1 MQYFVTG
8 ATGFIGKR
16 LVKKLLER
24 KGSVVHYLLRP
35 ESLGKAAA
43 LNDYWGLTANEAANR
58 AIPVAGDLTSN
69 KLGVG
74 SADLKR
80 LKSQVQHFYHL
91 AAVYDLSA
99 DAESQTAVN
108 IDGTRNTVEFA
119 KAIDAA
125 HFHHVSSI
133 AAAGLYEG
141 VFREDMF
148 EEAENYEHPYF
159 LTKHESEKIVRRE
172 CKIPWTVYRPAMV
185 VGDSS
190 TGEMDKIDGPYYFF
204 KVIQRMRQL
213 LPPWMPSMGLEGG
226 RVNIVPV
233 DFVVNALDHIS
244 HSGAAPVALAPARKK
259 AAAAATSLVA
269 APASSIASKC
279 FHLVDPV
286 GYRVGDVLDIFSRAA
301 HAPKM
306 NIFVNA
312 ALLGFIPRSVKK
324 SLMALAPVRRVRN
337 AVMTDLGLPE
347 DMLTFVN
354 YPTRFDSREMTAAL
368 KGSGISCPNLKDYAW
383 RLWDYWER
391 HLDPDLHIDRSLRG
405 TVGGKVV
412 LITGGSS
419 GIGLATAHKFAE
431 AGAITVICGRDQDKL
446 DEACAEAIAKG
457 YEFIAYSAD
466 IADMADCDRF
476 VQQLI
481 KDHGGVDFLIN
492 NAGRS
497 IRRAV
502 EASYDRFHDF
512 ERTMQLNYF
521 GCLRVTMG
529 LLPGMAAKKKGHV
542 VNISSIGVLTNA
554 PRFSAYVAS
563 KAALDAWTRCASSE
577 FADVGIGFTTINMPL
592 VRTPMIAPTNLYNNV
607 PTLSPEEAADMVAQA
622 CIFKPVRIATRLG
635 VAGEVMHALLPRV
648 AQIAMNTSFR
658 MFPDSSAAKGAK
670 PGEKAPKAQAL
681 SAEAVAMQQ
690 MMRGIHF

>member
-24 KGSVVHYLLRP
+24 KGAVVHFLIRKDSEGKVKALRDFWGV
-35 ESLGKAAA
+35 SAA
-43 LNDYWGLTANEAANR
+43 R
-58 AIPVAGDLTSN
+58 VVPVFGDLTSK
-69 KLGVG
+69 KLGV
-74 SADLKR
+74 SAEAVKQIKGKVD
-80 LKSQVQHFYHL
+80 HFYHL
-91 AAVYDLSA
+91 AAIYDLGA
-99 DAESQTAVN
+99 DESSQIEVN
-108 IDGTRNTVEFA
+108 VDGTRNTVDFA
-119 KAIDAA
+119 KAIEAG

-148 EEAENYEHPYF
+148 NEAENYEHPYF
-159 LTKHESEKIVRRE
+159 RTKHESEKIVRTE
-172 CKIPWTVYRPAMV
+172 CKVPWSVYRPAMV
-185 VGDSS
+185 VGDSQ

-204 KVIQRMRQL
+204 KLIQRMRQL
-213 LPPWMPSMGLEGG
+213 LPPWLPSIGLEGG

-233 DFVVNALDHIS
+233 DFVVAALNAIS
-244 HSGAAPVALAPARKK
+244 HQKGI
-259 AAAAATSLVA
+259 TSR
-269 APASSIASKC
+269 C
-279 FHLVDPV
+279 YHLVDPV

-306 NIFVNA
+306 NLFVNA
-312 ALLGFIPRSVKK
+312 ALLGFIPRSVTKG
-324 SLMALAPVRRVRN
+324 LMALAPVRRVRN
-337 AVMTDLGLPE
+337 AIMKDLGLPE

-354 YPTRFDSREMTAAL
+354 YPTRFDSRDTLAAL
-368 KGSGISCPNLKDYAW
+368 KGTGVECPNLKDYAW

-412 LITGGSS
+412 LVTGGSS
-419 GIGLATAHKFAE
+419 GIGLAAAHKFAE
-431 AGAITVICGRDQDKL
+431 AGAITLICGRDQKKL
-446 DEACAEAIAKG
+446 DEACAEAKGKG
-457 YEFIAYSAD
+457 YKFIAYAVD
-466 IADMADCDRF
+466 ISEQETCANF
-476 VQQLI
+476 VQQVMQE
-481 KDHGGVDFLIN
+481 HGGVDFLIN

-497 IRRAV
+497 IRRAI
-502 EASYDRFHDF
+502 ESSYDRFHDY

-521 GCLRVTMG
+521 GSLRVTTG
-529 LLPGMAAKKKGHV
+529 FLPGMVAKRKGHV

-577 FADVGIGFTTINMPL
+577 FADQGISFTTINMPL

-607 PTLSPEEAADMVAQA
+607 PTLAPEEAADMIAQA

-635 VAGEVMHALLPRV
+635 ITGQILHAVLPRV

-658 MFPDSSAAKGAK
+658 MFPDSTAAKGAK
-670 PGEKAPKAQAL
+670 PGDKADKPKL

>member
-24 KGSVVHYLLRP
+24 KGSVVYFLLRK
-35 ESLGKAAA
+35 ESAGKVAE
-43 LNDYWGLTANEAANR
+43 LRSYWGVSAAR
-58 AIPVAGDLTSN
+58 AVPVFGDLTAR
-69 KLGVG
+69 KLGV
-74 SADLKR
+74 ATEDVKKLKG
-80 LKSQVQHFYHL
+80 QIDHFHHL

-99 DAESQTAVN
+99 DTESQVAVN
-108 IDGTRNTVEFA
+108 IEGTRNTVEFA
-119 KAIDAA
+119 KAIDAG

-148 EEAENYEHPYF
+148 EEAEGLDHPYF
-159 LTKHESEKIVRRE
+159 LTKHESEKIVRQD
-172 CKIPWTVYRPAMV
+172 CKMPWTVYRPAMV
-185 VGDSS
+185 VGDSQ

-204 KVIQRMRQL
+204 KLIQRMRQL
-213 LPPWMPSMGLEGG
+213 LPPWMPAVGLEGG

-233 DFVVNALDHIS
+233 DFVVNAINVIS
-244 HSGAAPVALAPARKK
+244 HQP
-259 AAAAATSLVA
+259 
-269 APASSIASKC
+269 SIGKKC

-301 HAPKM
+301 HAPRM
-306 NIFVNA
+306 NLFVNA
-312 ALLGFIPRSVKK
+312 ALLGFIPKGIKK
-324 SLMALAPVRRVRN
+324 SLMAIAPVRRVRN
-337 AVMTDLGLPE
+337 AVLKDLGLPE

-354 YPTRFDSREMTAAL
+354 YPTRFDCRETLAAL
-368 KGSGISCPNLKDYAW
+368 KGSGVQCPNLKDYAW

-391 HLDPDLHIDRSLRG
+391 HLDPELFIDRTLKG
-405 TVGGKVV
+405 TVAGKVV
-412 LITGGSS
+412 LVTGGSS

-431 AGAITVICGRDQDKL
+431 AGATTIICGRDQDKL
-446 DEACAEAIAKG
+446 DAACQEARDKG
-457 YEFIAYSAD
+457 YEFIAYATD
-466 IADMADCDRF
+466 IADMQDCDRF

-481 KDHGGVDFLIN
+481 ADHGGVDFLIN

-497 IRRAV
+497 IRRAI
-502 EASYDRFHDF
+502 ESSYDRFHDY

-529 LLPGMAAKKKGHV
+529 FLPGMVEKRKGHV

-577 FADVGIGFTTINMPL
+577 FADQGVTFTTINMPL
-592 VRTPMIAPTNLYNNV
+592 VRTPMIAPTQIYNNV
-607 PTLSPEEAADMVAQA
+607 PTLAPEEAADMIAQA
-622 CIFKPVRIATRLG
+622 CIFKPVSIATRLG
-635 VAGEVMHALLPRV
+635 VLGQVMHALVPRV
-648 AQIAMNTSFR
+648 AQIGMNASFR
-658 MFPDSSAAKGAK
+658 MFPDSTAAKGDKSGK
-670 PGEKAPKAQAL
+670 PQL
-681 SAEAVAMQQ
+681 SAEAIALQQ

>member
-24 KGSVVHYLLRP
+24 KGAVVHFLIRKESAGKVDALR
-35 ESLGKAAA
+35 EYWGLQDSKAAA
-43 LNDYWGLTANEAANR
+43 R
-58 AIPVAGDLTSN
+58 AVPVFGDLTAK
-69 KLGVG
+69 KLGLA
-74 SADLKR
+74 ADAIKALKG
-80 LKSQVQHFYHL
+80 QVDHFYHL
-91 AAVYDLSA
+91 AAVYDLGA
-99 DAESQTAVN
+99 DEESQIAVN
-108 IDGTRNTVEFA
+108 IEGTRHTVELA
-119 KAIDAA
+119 RALDAG

-148 EEAENYEHPYF
+148 DEAENYEHPYF
-159 LTKHESEKIVRRE
+159 MTKHESEKIVRTE
-172 CKIPWTVYRPAMV
+172 CKVPWSVYRPAMV
-185 VGDSS
+185 VGDSQ

-204 KVIQRMRQL
+204 KLIQRMRQI
-213 LPPWMPSMGLEGG
+213 LPPWMPTVGLEGG
-226 RVNIVPV
+226 RINIVPV
-233 DFVVNALDHIS
+233 DFVVDALDAIS
-244 HSGAAPVALAPARKK
+244 HKPGIAKK
-259 AAAAATSLVA
+259 
-269 APASSIASKC
+269 C
-279 FHLVDPV
+279 YHLVDPE
-286 GYRVGDVLDIFSRAA
+286 GYRVGDVLDIFSKAA

-306 NIFVNA
+306 NLFINA
-312 ALLGFIPRSVKK
+312 ALLGFIPRSITKG
-324 SLMALAPVRRVRN
+324 LMAMAPVRRIRN
-337 AVMTDLGLPE
+337 AVMKDLGLPE

-354 YPTRFDSREMTAAL
+354 YPTRFDCRDMQAML
-368 KGSGISCPNLKDYAW
+368 KGSGISCPKLPDYAW

-391 HLDPDLHIDRSLRG
+391 HLDPALHIDHSLRG
-405 TVGGKVV
+405 TVAGKVV

-419 GIGLATAHKFAE
+419 GIGLAAAHKFAE
-431 AGAITVICGRDQDKL
+431 AGATTIICGRDQDKL
-446 DEACAEAIAKG
+446 DEACKEAKDRG
-457 YEFIAYSAD
+457 YSFVAYAAD

-476 VQQLI
+476 TQLLQAN
-481 KDHGGVDFLIN
+481 HGGVDFLIN

-497 IRRAV
+497 IRRAI
-502 EASYDRFHDF
+502 ESSYDRFHDF

-521 GCLRVTMG
+521 GSLRVTMG
-529 LLPGMAAKKKGHV
+529 LLPAMVAKRRGHV

-577 FADVGIGFTTINMPL
+577 FADQGISFTTINMPL
-592 VRTPMIAPTNLYNNV
+592 VRTPMIAPTNIYKNV

-622 CIFKPVRIATRLG
+622 CIFKPVRVATRLG
-635 VAGEVMHALLPRV
+635 ITGQVLHALVPRI

-670 PGEKAPKAQAL
+670 PGDKPVKQQL

>member
-24 KGSVVHYLLRP
+24 KGAVVHFLIRKESADKVDGLR
-35 ESLGKAAA
+35 A
-43 LNDYWGLTANEAANR
+43 YWGLKDAKSAAR
-58 AIPVAGDLTSN
+58 VVPVFGDLTSK
-69 KLGVG
+69 KLGVT
-74 SADLKR
+74 SDAAKALKGH
-80 LKSQVQHFYHL
+80 VEHFYHL
-91 AAVYDLSA
+91 AAVYDLGA
-99 DAESQTAVN
+99 DEESQIAVN
-108 IDGTRNTVEFA
+108 IEGTRNTIDFA
-119 KAIDAA
+119 KTIDAG

-148 EEAENYEHPYF
+148 DEAENYDHPYF
-159 LTKHESEKIVRRE
+159 MTKHESEKIVRKD
-172 CKIPWTVYRPAMV
+172 CKVPWSVYRPAMV
-185 VGDSS
+185 VGDSQ

-204 KVIQRMRQL
+204 KLIQRMRQL
-213 LPPWMPSMGLEGG
+213 LPPWMPGIGLEGG
-226 RVNIVPV
+226 RINIVPV
-233 DFVVNALDHIS
+233 DFVVDALDVIS
-244 HSGAAPVALAPARKK
+244 HKAGIAKK
-259 AAAAATSLVA
+259 
-269 APASSIASKC
+269 C
-279 FHLVDPV
+279 YHLVDPV
-286 GYRVGDVLDIFSRAA
+286 GYRVGDVLDIFSKAA

-306 NIFVNA
+306 NVFVNA
-312 ALLGFIPRSVKK
+312 ALLGFIPRSVTK

-337 AVMTDLGLPE
+337 AVMKDLGLPE
-347 DMLTFVN
+347 DMFTFIN
-354 YPTRFDSREMTAAL
+354 YPTRFDCRDTQVMLA
-368 KGSGISCPNLKDYAW
+368 GSGVECPNLKDYAW

-412 LITGGSS
+412 LVTGGSS
-419 GIGLATAHKFAE
+419 GIGLAAAHKFAE
-431 AGAITVICGRDQDKL
+431 AGATTIICGRDVDKL
-446 DEACAEAIAKG
+446 EEACKEAKARG
-457 YEFIAYSAD
+457 YSFVAYPAD

-476 VQQLI
+476 VQVLI
-481 KDHGGVDFLIN
+481 DNHGGVDFLIN

-497 IRRAV
+497 IRRAI
-502 EASYDRFHDF
+502 ESSYDRFHDY

-529 LLPGMAAKKKGHV
+529 LLPGMVAKKKGHV

-577 FADVGIGFTTINMPL
+577 FADQGISFTTINMPL
-592 VRTPMIAPTNLYNNV
+592 VRTPMIAPTGIYNNV
-607 PTLSPEEAADMVAQA
+607 PTLSPEQAADMVADA
-622 CIFKPVRIATRLG
+622 CISKPVRIATRLG
-635 VAGEVMHALLPRV
+635 ITGQVLHALVPRI

-670 PGEKAPKAQAL
+670 PGEKPKL
-681 SAEAVAMQQ
+681 SPEAIAMQQ